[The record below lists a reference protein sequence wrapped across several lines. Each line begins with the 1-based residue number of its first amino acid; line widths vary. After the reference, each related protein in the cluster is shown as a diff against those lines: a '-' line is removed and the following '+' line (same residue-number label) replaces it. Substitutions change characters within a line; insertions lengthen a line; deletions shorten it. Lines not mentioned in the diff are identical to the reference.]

1 MRPTPDG
8 FTRSVF
14 QLSAGTA
21 LGQGLFIAASPL
33 LSYLYTP
40 QDFGVFATFMAIVP
54 LLLPLATMR
63 YEAAIPLAEK
73 DTDALNLVVLCIG
86 LNVAVSIVIGVILW
100 TLKELSWLSV
110 IKGLW
115 FWIPLSMLLIGLY
128 QTMSFWAIRRKQ
140 YSTLARTKLFQA
152 IAGVSAQL
160 GLGWLGAGS
169 IGLIIGEIATRSMG
183 FLSLLRSASIRAGEI
198 QLESIKTLAIRYRR
212 FGLFG
217 LPDALLSVAVLNLPT
232 LLIASLYEPTVVG
245 WFGLVSRLVAA
256 PVGIV
261 GQALAQVYLGQAAA
275 IYREGGSL
283 HSIFTKT
290 LRVLSLWSAIPFAIF
305 GMVVLPYGITTL
317 FDPQW
322 KIAATLAVPMS
333 LWYLGALIVS
343 PLSQT
348 LNILQKQHILLL
360 WNLGRLLATL
370 AVYGWAFLFVPSLT
384 AMVWALALIHFTA
397 YLTLLGILSMN
408 VLQRGSP

>member
-1 MRPTPDG
+1 
-8 FTRSVF
+8 
-14 QLSAGTA
+14 
-21 LGQGLFIAASPL
+21 
-33 LSYLYTP
+33 
-40 QDFGVFATFMAIVP
+40 
-54 LLLPLATMR
+54 
-63 YEAAIPLAEK
+63 
-73 DTDALNLVVLCIG
+73 
-86 LNVAVSIVIGVILW
+86 
-100 TLKELSWLSV
+100 
-110 IKGLW
+110 
-115 FWIPLSMLLIGLY
+115 LSMLLIGLY

-198 QLESIKTLAIRYRR
+198 QLESIKTLAIHYRR